1 MMFAGALITLSL
13 ALLAPA
19 SAAPV
24 KPFEID
30 SMAQIE
36 ASQRGKPFIVLVWS
50 MDCPFCQ
57 TSLEVLSKARA
68 RNPGLVVVTVTTDP
82 AADEALI
89 GQVEKRLS
97 SLDLAADAWS
107 FGTGSPERLRFAI
120 DPSWRGEKPRSY
132 WYDASGKRSAYSGLI
147 GQARLA
153 QWKAAASHARGT
165 DGEHAAIRR

>member
-1 MMFAGALITLSL
+1 MKFVATLITLSL

-19 SAAPV
+19 SAQAI
-24 KPFEID
+24 KPFEAD
-30 SMAQIE
+30 SLAQIE

-57 TSLEVLSKARA
+57 TSLEVLSRARA
-68 RNPGLVVVTVTTDP
+68 RDPGLVIVTVTTDP
-82 AADEALI
+82 AADGALI

-97 SLDLAADAWS
+97 SLNLADDAWS
-107 FGTGSPERLRFAI
+107 FGTASPERLRFAI

-147 GQARLA
+147 GKARLV
-153 QWKAAASHARGT
+153 QWKAAAGDARAGGGKHAS
-165 DGEHAAIRR
+165 IRR